1 LQDTEAQDCKPL
13 TDATNGIVEF
23 KPEQLPLPTPTESE
37 NAFINAPAAPSESS
51 TERLSAPLP
60 AEGAANPAL
69 TFIIDA
75 KDHELLTKYFGAKL
89 KDELVEFH
97 EKILSKPNA
106 KPATFGSL
114 LSEPI
119 TDRPLRGRLHA
130 DVRRIFASRIETES
144 IEDGKIKLSAAPPVK
159 PHPEGYV
166 RKPNPRQQNPR
177 GQPKGQ
183 LGWQELGGQ
192 FLHFS
197 LYKENKDTMEVI
209 LYLCRSLKVK
219 PKDFTFAGTKD
230 RRAVTVQRV
239 SVWRQHAKALEQ
251 LNRGL
256 RQARIGDFKYEKH
269 RLELGELDGN
279 QFIITLRDCH
289 FGEDD
294 LTLEDAARMKLANEV
309 VGQAVEHLQAD
320 GFINYFGL
328 QRFGTFGIGTDEVG
342 KKILNEDFEG
352 AVAAI
357 LNVSPESL
365 EAAKHPERYSTTRND
380 RIARDDLERAL
391 AIDSFKTTGKSHHA
405 LEKLP
410 RKFSAESNIIR
421 HLGFRPTDYAGALLT
436 INRNLRTMYVHAY
449 QSLVWN
455 FIASERWS
463 RYGNKVVKGDLVL
476 VDTPAE
482 KAAGARDEVD
492 ENGEVV
498 IHAAADDS
506 AVTHDDL
513 FQRARALTA
522 EEAESGR
529 YTIFDIVLPT
539 PGFDIEYPSND
550 IGDFYKEFMGSERGG
565 GLNPADMR
573 RKIKDFSLSGSYRK
587 FIAQVGKDLSFEIK
601 TYQDEIEQLV
611 ETDLE
616 KLQKSRGQDPRA
628 EHRRQQDFY
637 NDRLNGRRQENGL
650 LPKPSK
656 QLSESALQ
664 TPPSQVLPRFKDQP
678 RLSDPDVAAKMSAW
692 QNLPAKLAADDKLAA
707 AEWEARTPRNPDVIY
722 QPAYKDTFIETSAEN
737 EGRRTGYRSTDIIS
751 ADGKVIDAAKDES
764 KAESFPDASGPDAV
778 MEGRNV
784 VTEAPTSFPDAMEVD
799 ARAPPP
805 PTNTPAVTGE
815 KLDLSFDSTADSHD
829 GGVKLSDIPAE
840 PLVHPTTLPT
850 VIAIT
855 EYAMDGGVKV
865 TAHESPIERPVEGIS
880 TVSTAELPQHALKAD
895 DTASEPEQKPVKI
908 AVIIKFVLGTSQ
920 YATMALR
927 ELMRVSGGVSGVK
940 AYKPDFSMGR

>member
-1 LQDTEAQDCKPL
+1 MQETEAQDCKPL
-13 TDATNGIVEF
+13 TDVTNGMAED
-23 KPEQLPLPTPTESE
+23 KPEELPLPTPTGSDK
-37 NAFINAPAAPSESS
+37 ASITAPVTQSESS
-51 TERLSAPLP
+51 TERLSVPLP
-60 AEGAANPAL
+60 VEQAANAAL
-69 TFIIDA
+69 TFIIDP
-75 KDHELLTKYFGAKL
+75 KDHELLTKYFGATL
-89 KDELVEFH
+89 KDELIEFH
-97 EKILSKPNA
+97 GKILSKPKA

-130 DVRRIFASRIETES
+130 DVRRIFESRIETES
-144 IEDGKIKLSAAPPVK
+144 IDDGKIKLSAAPPVK

-166 RKPNPRQQNPR
+166 RKANPRQQNSR
-177 GQPKGQ
+177 VQTKGQ

-219 PKDFTFAGTKD
+219 PKDFAFAGTKD

-256 RQARIGDFKYEKH
+256 RQARVGDFKYEKH

-279 QFIITLRDCH
+279 QFTITLRDCH

-294 LTLEDAARMKLANEV
+294 TTLDDAARVKLANEV
-309 VGQAVEHLQAD
+309 VGEAVDHLQAD

-342 KKILNEDFEG
+342 KKILKEDFEG

-391 AIDSFKTTGKSHHA
+391 AIDSFNTTGKSHHA

-513 FQRARALTA
+513 FQRARALSA
-522 EEAESGR
+522 EEAESGK

-565 GLNPADMR
+565 GLDPADMR

-587 FIAQVGKDLSFEIK
+587 FIAQVGSDLSFEIK

-616 KLQKSRGQDPRA
+616 KLQKSRGQDPNT
-628 EHRRQQDFY
+628 EHRRQQDLY
-637 NDRLNGRRQENGL
+637 NNKPNGRRQENDQS
-650 LPKPSK
+650 PKASK
-656 QLSESALQ
+656 QLGDSALK
-664 TPPSQVLPRFKDQP
+664 TPPIQVLSRFRDQP
-678 RLSDPDVAAKMSAW
+678 KLSDRDVATKMSAW

-707 AEWEARTPRNPDVIY
+707 AEWEARTPRNPDEIY
-722 QPAYKDTFIETSAEN
+722 QPVYKDTFIETSAEN
-737 EGRRTGYRSTDIIS
+737 EGHRTGYRSTDIID
-751 ADGKVIDAAKDES
+751 ADGKVIDADKDES
-764 KAESFPDASGPDAV
+764 KVDSVPAASGLGAV
-778 MEGRNV
+778 MKGRKV
-784 VTEAPTSFPDAMEVD
+784 VTEAPTAFPDAMEVD
-799 ARAPPP
+799 ARARPP
-805 PTNTPAVTGE
+805 PTNTPVVSGE
-815 KLDLSFDSTADSHD
+815 KLDMSFDSLPPIRTMEESSY
-829 GGVKLSDIPAE
+829 LIFPAE
-840 PLVHPTTLPT
+840 SLVPPPALPT
-850 VIAIT
+850 VVAIAEDTKESDVEVI
-855 EYAMDGGVKV
+855 V
-865 TAHESPIERPVEGIS
+865 HESIIDRPVERS
-880 TVSTAELPQHALKAD
+880 SSVTTAELPKHALKAD
-895 DTASEPEQKPVKI
+895 ERPVKI
-908 AVIIKFVLGTSQ
+908 AVIITFVLGTSQ

-927 ELMRVSGGVSGVK
+927 ELMRVSEGVSGV
-940 AYKPDFSMGR
+940 